1 MRQNTLPA
9 IHAFLSNQRGIQ
21 VIPFS
26 IEAMDQPNFP
36 SSRPMFDGFFP
47 LNRDADIVVPFV
59 VDQPFK
65 TVRFGKSLYG
75 TFAMLEDAAD
85 EVVGDADVK
94 DAVASIGKDVNE
106 TAAHSLIEA
115 RRGWPGQARP

>member
-1 MRQNTLPA
+1 MAGLVPA

-21 VIPFS
+21 IIPFS

-36 SSRPMFDGFFP
+36 SSRPMFDGLLS
-47 LNRDADIVVPFV
+47 LNCNTDIVVLFV
-59 VDQPFK
+59 VDEPFK
-65 TVRFGKSLYG
+65 TVRIGKSLYG

-85 EVVGDADVK
+85 EVVGDTDVK
-94 DAVASIGKDVNE
+94 HAVALIGEDVN
-106 TAAHSLIEA
+106 TAAAHGLIEA

>member
-1 MRQNTLPA
+1 MAGLVPA

-36 SSRPMFDGFFP
+36 SSWPMFDGFFS
-47 LNRDADIVVPFV
+47 LNREADIVVLFVIDEPFE
-59 VDQPFK
+59 
-65 TVRFGKSLYG
+65 TVRFRKSLYG
-75 TFAMLEDAAD
+75 TFAMFEDAAD

-94 DAVASIGKDVNE
+94 DAVALIGKDVN
-106 TAAHSLIEA
+106 TAAAHGLIEA